1 MRTRASTRRRSRP
14 KTSCSSAPGA
24 RPPALACSKPRS
36 HGTAISPN
44 YPESRSGI
52 RDFLELNMTEPT
64 RNGRGFATGLFG
76 GAALGTIAGLFFAP
90 QAYAAFTKLRNHMS
104 DSVADAGHVAT

>member
-1 MRTRASTRRRSRP
+1 
-14 KTSCSSAPGA
+14 
-24 RPPALACSKPRS
+24 
-36 HGTAISPN
+36 
-44 YPESRSGI
+44 
-52 RDFLELNMTEPT
+52 MTDT

-104 DSVADAGHVAT
+104 DSVADAGRVATGAYRDATSRARSAVDDLEARGRDAYGHALSAVARGAADVAESATQARATLDETTPNT